1 MGMGQF
7 DLETRDYDEAEKD
20 AKYVTVIIFIRH
32 GTSCANLRKKT
43 SAKLKFYDRFN
54 ILDPGLTR
62 KGIYDARKHGIKFR
76 EQLIRNYGMII
87 PTVYASVLLR
97 TQMTAYLM
105 MNPNLNDP
113 YTINIL
119 AYISEEG
126 TRIQDDNKPRNFK
139 DQAIM
144 LKKLDPIFS
153 KMERSGYTTYKEESN
168 PDKLKPNFPMF
179 IEDLKKLCNENATEK
194 PLESVPVPTTRCSVK
209 KKMVNISERDTRTNY
224 APIVIVT
231 HGHVLEKFLDK
242 MGYPIDK
249 TERPNFAAFRVYFNH
264 KDGYFIKNPIDINYK
279 PETLK
284 EKAKALFSSKL
295 LPYFYPYDNTL
306 EDDFK
311 EEVECGYESKYQA
324 CEKDVCDPNANA
336 SSTEYLVSAGGRRTR
351 RKVHR
356 KSRKRTQKNS

>member
-1 MGMGQF
+1 MGQF
-7 DLETRDYDEAEKD
+7 DLETRDYDD
-20 AKYVTVIIFIRH
+20 ADRKPENVTVIIFIRH

-62 KGIYDARKHGIKFR
+62 KGIYDARKHGVTFR

-105 MNPNLNDP
+105 MNPDLNKP

-126 TRIQDDNKPRNFK
+126 NRLQDDNKPRNFE
-139 DQAIM
+139 DQTKM
-144 LKKLDPIFS
+144 LKKLDPIFNEI
-153 KMERSGYTTYKEESN
+153 KREGYTQYKEKDH

-179 IEDLKKLCNENATEK
+179 IEELKVLCKKNEEK
-194 PLESVPVPTTRCSVK
+194 QLTSVPVPTTRCSVK
-209 KKMVNISERDTRTNY
+209 NKMVNISERDTRTNY

-279 PETLK
+279 PDTLK

-306 EDDFK
+306 EDDFDTTK
-311 EEVECGYESKYQA
+311 ECEYESQYQA
-324 CEKDVCDPNANA
+324 CEKDICDPNANA
-336 SSTEYLVSAGGRRTR
+336 SSTEDLGIVSAGGRRTR
-351 RKVHR
+351 KRMRR